1 MSDNV
6 NHPSHYLKAAV
17 TIEPIEL
24 TSRLSSCY
32 GQAFQYILRA
42 PYKGNKIEDL
52 KKALFYLRKADDI
65 FDYPKIYSNNVTYA
79 YLTVFRLHHQD
90 DLFVCLLRALFSD
103 SKPYDFS
110 GKRRK
115 CSYFEV
121 TEESLGRTI
130 DLLNDHIWKLESI
143 PEECRE

>member
-1 MSDNV
+1 MTDNV

-32 GQAFQYILRA
+32 GQALQYILRA
-42 PYKGNKIEDL
+42 PYKGNTIEDL
-52 KKALFYLRKADDI
+52 KKALFYLQKADEI

-90 DLFVCLLRALFSD
+90 DLFVCLLRALFVD

-121 TEESLGRTI
+121 TEESLARAI
-130 DLLNDHIWKLESI
+130 DILSHHIWELESTH
-143 PEECRE
+143 EECQE

>member
-32 GQAFQYILRA
+32 GQAFQYIFRA
-42 PYKGNKIEDL
+42 PYKGNHIEDL
-52 KKALFYLRKADDI
+52 EKALFYLRKADDI
-65 FDYPKIYSNNVTYA
+65 FDYPRIYSNSLAYS
-79 YLTVFRLHHQD
+79 YLTIFRLHHQD
-90 DLFVCLLRALFSD
+90 DLVRCLILALFVD
-103 SKPYDFS
+103 SNSYDFS
-110 GKRRK
+110 EKRRE

-121 TEESLGRTI
+121 TDESLAKAI
-130 DLLNDHIWKLESI
+130 DLLSDHIKDLE
-143 PEECRE
+143 RMLRR